1 MPIGILLIIYL
12 LTLYLVAILVLQ
24 HCIRG
29 QTQEPTPG
37 TEVRFALRK
46 GQTIVGVRNTTKGV
60 HFHFT
65 FFQVL
70 LIYPLGA
77 MKPVGRSHG

>member
-37 TEVRFALRK
+37 TGARFALRE
-46 GQTIVGVRNTTKGV
+46 GQTILGVGDTRQGMDFYIGDYVMDEKYYD
-60 HFHFT
+60 
-65 FFQVL
+65 L
-70 LIYPLGA
+70 
-77 MKPVGRSHG
+77 

>member
-1 MPIGILLIIYL
+1 M
-12 LTLYLVAILVLQ
+12 
-24 HCIRG
+24 
-29 QTQEPTPG
+29 
-37 TEVRFALRK
+37 RFALRE